1 MAIHQKPYNDYLPH
15 DSSQNPFLRLNEM
28 HVFVSMCFEILFW
41 ELNHLH
47 VFCIFSDPDSLGIM
61 EMYTA
66 QAHPQIKW
74 IGSGCK
80 VAKDAC
86 DPPNILS
93 NR

>member
-1 MAIHQKPYNDYLPH
+1 MIISLMIHHKTLSCDLMKCM
-15 DSSQNPFLRLNEM
+15 F
-28 HVFVSMCFEILFW
+28 FVSTCFEILFQ

-47 VFCIFSDPDSLGIM
+47 VFCVVSDPDSLGVM
-61 EMYTA
+61 EMCTA

-86 DPPNILS
+86 DPPNFLS